1 MNSAL
6 FLLNAIAIAVLLAF
20 HFQPDTNAEPVA
32 YSSSSAHHIQQQT
45 PQLAVMNSQAQTAI
59 ATQVAT
65 EQKAAAPVG
74 PRTQSWVF

>member
-32 YSSSSAHHIQQQT
+32 YSSAHHIQHQT

>member
-20 HFQPDTNAEPVA
+20 HFQPDHNAEPVA
-32 YSSSSAHHIQQQT
+32 YSSAHHIQQQT

-65 EQKAAAPVG
+65 EQKAAAPAG
-74 PRTQSWVF
+74 PHTQSWVF